1 MRTTDLQKDEFRL
14 KGQNIYNVY
23 SSFHKNQKEAE
34 SFYSYRRDKD
44 RFETDKERQFLV
56 RERPLLLPP
65 LETSALSGQTSKQ
78 VNRFAPVAKE
88 KASRVLPRHLPKIE
102 TRTTELEKEPKNYD
116 IVSGRR
122 LEKPEETMNEKLP
135 PLTTRTLKP
144 MPRAALTSSA
154 TLRGLKRLKSEDK
167 DIFRFRFSNYNVK
180 DINVSSLNELSCSR
194 VGRPKK
200 AAQGT
205 TGRTKP
211 SYINHFL

>member
-23 SSFHKNQKEAE
+23 SSFRKNQKEAE

-56 RERPLLLPP
+56 RQRPLLLPP

-102 TRTTELEKEPKNYD
+102 TRTTELEKEPKNFD
-116 IVSGRR
+116 IVSRR

-180 DINVSSLNELSCSR
+180 DINVSSLNEFSCSR

>member
-1 MRTTDLQKDEFRL
+1 MQKDEFRL

>member
-1 MRTTDLQKDEFRL
+1 MRTRDLQKDELGL
-14 KGQNIYNVY
+14 KTQNIYNVY
-23 SSFHKNQKEAE
+23 SSFRTFQKEAE

-56 RERPLLLPP
+56 RGRPLLLPP

-78 VNRFAPVAKE
+78 VKKFAPVAKE
-88 KASRVLPRHLPKIE
+88 KTSRVLPRHLPKIE
-102 TRTTELEKEPKNYD
+102 TRTTELDKEPKNYD
-116 IVSGRR
+116 IVSRM

-135 PLTTRTLKP
+135 PSMTRTLKP

-211 SYINHFL
+211 SYINHLL

>member
-78 VNRFAPVAKE
+78 VNRFAPVANE

-116 IVSGRR
+116 IVSRR
-122 LEKPEETMNEKLP
+122 LEKPEETMNEKLS

-180 DINVSSLNELSCSR
+180 DINVSSLNELSCCR

>member
-1 MRTTDLQKDEFRL
+1 M
-14 KGQNIYNVY
+14 
-23 SSFHKNQKEAE
+23 
-34 SFYSYRRDKD
+34 
-44 RFETDKERQFLV
+44 
-56 RERPLLLPP
+56 
-65 LETSALSGQTSKQ
+65 
-78 VNRFAPVAKE
+78 
-88 KASRVLPRHLPKIE
+88 
-102 TRTTELEKEPKNYD
+102 EKEPKNYD

-154 TLRGLKRLKSEDK
+154 TLRGLKRLKSEEK

-180 DINVSSLNELSCSR
+180 DINVSSLNELSCCR

>member
-1 MRTTDLQKDEFRL
+1 MQKDEFRL

-78 VNRFAPVAKE
+78 VNRFAPVANE

-180 DINVSSLNELSCSR
+180 DINVSSLNELSCCR

-200 AAQGT
+200 ATQGK

>member
-1 MRTTDLQKDEFRL
+1 MRTTDLHKDELRL
-14 KGQNIYNVY
+14 KAQSIYNVY
-23 SSFHKNQKEAE
+23 SSFRKNQKEAE
-34 SFYSYRRDKD
+34 SFYSYRCSKD
-44 RFETDKERQFLV
+44 RFKTDKERQFLV

-78 VNRFAPVAKE
+78 VNKFAPVAKE
-88 KASRVLPRHLPKIE
+88 KTSRVLPRHLPKIE
-102 TRTTELEKEPKNYD
+102 TRTTELKKEPKNYD
-116 IVSGRR
+116 IVSRR
-122 LEKPEETMNEKLP
+122 LEKPAETMNEKLP

-154 TLRGLKRLKSEDK
+154 TLRGLKRLKSEEK

-200 AAQGT
+200 AAHGT

>member
-14 KGQNIYNVY
+14 KAQNIYDVY
-23 SSFHKNQKEAE
+23 SSFRKKQKEAE
-34 SFYSYRRDKD
+34 SLYSYSRDKE
-44 RFETDKERQFLV
+44 RFKTDKERQLLV

-65 LETSALSGQTSKQ
+65 LETSALPGQTSKQ
-78 VNRFAPVAKE
+78 VNKFAPLAK
-88 KASRVLPRHLPKIE
+88 ATTSRVLPRHLPKIE

-116 IVSGRR
+116 AVSRR
-122 LEKPEETMNEKLP
+122 LEKAEETMNEKLP
-135 PLTTRTLKP
+135 PLATRTLKP

-167 DIFRFRFSNYNVK
+167 DIFRFRFSNYNAK
-180 DINVSSLNELSCSR
+180 DINISSLNELSCSR
-194 VGRPKK
+194 VGRPRK

>member
-1 MRTTDLQKDEFRL
+1 MHKDELRL
-14 KGQNIYNVY
+14 KAQNIYNVY
-23 SSFHKNQKEAE
+23 SSFRKNQKEAE

-78 VNRFAPVAKE
+78 VNKFAPVAKE
-88 KASRVLPRHLPKIE
+88 KTSRVLPRHLPKIE

-116 IVSGRR
+116 IVSRR

-154 TLRGLKRLKSEDK
+154 TL
-167 DIFRFRFSNYNVK
+167 
-180 DINVSSLNELSCSR
+180 
-194 VGRPKK
+194 
-200 AAQGT
+200 
-205 TGRTKP
+205 
-211 SYINHFL
+211 

>member
-1 MRTTDLQKDEFRL
+1 MEKDEFRL

-23 SSFHKNQKEAE
+23 SSFRKNQKEAE
-34 SFYSYRRDKD
+34 SFYSYRCSKG
-44 RFETDKERQFLV
+44 RFKTDKERQFLV

-78 VNRFAPVAKE
+78 VNKFAPVAKE
-88 KASRVLPRHLPKIE
+88 KTSRVLPRHLPKIE
-102 TRTTELEKEPKNYD
+102 TRTTELEKEPKNFD
-116 IVSGRR
+116 IVSRR
-122 LEKPEETMNEKLP
+122 LEKPEE
-135 PLTTRTLKP
+135 TTRTLKP

-205 TGRTKP
+205 TGSTKP

>member
-1 MRTTDLQKDEFRL
+1 MQKDEFRL

-44 RFETDKERQFLV
+44 RFETDQERQFLV

-78 VNRFAPVAKE
+78 VNKFAPVAKE
-88 KASRVLPRHLPKIE
+88 KTSRVLPRHLPKIE

-116 IVSGRR
+116 IVSRR

-135 PLTTRTLKP
+135 PLTTRKLKP

-154 TLRGLKRLKSEDK
+154 TLRGLKRLKSEDE

>member
-1 MRTTDLQKDEFRL
+1 MRTTDLHKDELRL
-14 KGQNIYNVY
+14 KAQSIYNVY
-23 SSFHKNQKEAE
+23 SSFRKNQKEAE
-34 SFYSYRRDKD
+34 SFYSYRCGKD
-44 RFETDKERQFLV
+44 RFKTDKGRQFLV

-78 VNRFAPVAKE
+78 VNKFAPVAKG
-88 KASRVLPRHLPKIE
+88 KTSRVLPRHLPKIE

-116 IVSGRR
+116 IVSRR
-122 LEKPEETMNEKLP
+122 LEKQTMNEKLP

-154 TLRGLKRLKSEDK
+154 TLRGLKRLKSEEK

-180 DINVSSLNELSCSR
+180 DINVSSLNDFSCSR